1 MEYLGIGI
9 MLAIGWYLAPF
20 VIGLCLY
27 LLALPFVIMKE
38 LFK

>member
-20 VIGLCLY
+20 VVGLCLY
-27 LLALPFVIMKE
+27 LLALPFVTMKE